1 MYYSALRYALGRK
14 STASYGV
21 ILNIKDNIQ
30 FFSIENLKVI
40 LSICEEELNENR
52 NILQDFDI
60 KEIESFI
67 KYLQE
72 RILNGKRQNCSTFHV
87 CDGISIRR

>member
-1 MYYSALRYALGRK
+1 MVVKQFIFDPTVYYSALRYALGRK

-30 FFSIENLKVI
+30 FFSIEKFKSDFINMWRRI
-40 LSICEEELNENR
+40 NENR
-52 NILQDFDI
+52 NMLQDFDI

-72 RILNGKRQNCSTFHV
+72 RILNGKR
-87 CDGISIRR
+87 

>member
-1 MYYSALRYALGRK
+1 
-14 STASYGV
+14 
-21 ILNIKDNIQ
+21 
-30 FFSIENLKVI
+30 VI

-72 RILNGKRQNCSTFHV
+72 RILNGKR
-87 CDGISIRR
+87 